1 MMVREVAEALLADR
15 GGWFVDCTLGLGGH
29 AGALL
34 QSSPEACVLGVD
46 RDPHALAM
54 AREALRPFGERF
66 RSVHANFKDVTVWRE
81 ALPEPPSG
89 ILVDLGLSG
98 YQLKSGRGFSF
109 SDHGAL
115 DMRMDPGEELSAQIF
130 VNEAP
135 EEEISRVIRQYGEEP
150 MARRIARAICEA
162 RLQEPIEDAATLAAI
177 ISKAIPAR
185 FHGRI
190 HPATRTFQAIR
201 IHVNRELEGLGDFV
215 TEAAALLRKGGRMAV
230 LAYHSLEDRIVKQAF
245 AAMAKGCVCPPRLP
259 ICACG
264 KLPTLKLVARKA
276 IKPSAEETGR
286 NNASRSARL
295 RVGERL

>member
-1 MMVREVAEALLADR
+1 
-15 GGWFVDCTLGLGGH
+15 
-29 AGALL
+29 
-34 QSSPEACVLGVD
+34 
-46 RDPHALAM
+46 M
-54 AREALRPFGERF
+54 AREALRPYGERF
-66 RSVHANFKDVTVWRE
+66 RSVHANFKDVAVWRE

-109 SDHGAL
+109 SDQGAL
-115 DMRMDPGEELSAQIF
+115 DMRMDPGEELSARTF

-135 EEEISRVIRQYGEEP
+135 EEEIARVIRQYGEEP
-150 MARRIARAICEA
+150 MARRIAKAICDA
-162 RLQEPIEDAATLAAI
+162 RLLEPIEDAATLAAI

-190 HPATRTFQAIR
+190 HPATRSFQAIR
-201 IHVNRELEGLGDFV
+201 IHVNSELEGLGDFV
-215 TEAAALLRKGGRMAV
+215 TEAATLLRTGGRMAV

-264 KLPTLKLVARKA
+264 RLPTFRLVARKA
-276 IKPSAEETGR
+276 IKPSAEETAR